1 MEPYAAA
8 KGGGADAGT
17 GLEGLTGPTSA
28 AQLGFRCVRG
38 GFAALLLPAHSLGF
52 WISDATA
59 WTRRVLTVDDAFAES
74 MRRLGLGEDGEAG
87 EEKLPERPGEADC
100 AYYLRTGACGFG
112 ERCRYNHPRDRGGTE
127 VSAGGRFFSAALCF
141 PRCSLAPSLFPD
153 LIRVRV
159 RGGRCCRRIIP
170 FQVDSLCD

>member
-17 GLEGLTGPTSA
+17 GLEGTGPTSA

-100 AYYLRTGACGFG
+100 AYYLRTGACGYG
-112 ERCRYNHPRDRGGTE
+112 ERCRYNHPRDRPAP
-127 VSAGGRFFSAALCF
+127 VSASLIHAAPPYPCSALLCSVFFFLSRAQRWLLV
-141 PRCSLAPSLFPD
+141 S
-153 LIRVRV
+153 
-159 RGGRCCRRIIP
+159 
-170 FQVDSLCD
+170 